1 MTISKTLA
9 ALIFA
14 VVALP
19 ASAGFSYKAYVPGLV
34 AAQSAGGN
42 QPAAPESCV
51 LPWGGKLAAGQSY
64 SGTVYASATVNAPGE
79 CLTVTE
85 TCNANGTLT
94 YPGAALSCSVV
105 DPYWAQTVALLSM
118 DSTAW
123 TDAKGHVFS
132 SVGASLSATAK
143 VGLGSVNFTTA
154 GTRLSTPYSADFDFG
169 TGDFTVEGWTYLT
182 GGANTWRELVSRYAG
197 APTGYYIFG
206 LNQSNRLSVVVD
218 GVVQIQGS
226 LGLGFN
232 QWHHIA
238 WTREAGTVR
247 LFVDGQL
254 DTSGAL
260 PQALNSSN
268 GLSLGA
274 SNTGIEGMA
283 GMLDEV
289 RITKGVARY
298 KTTFTPSAAA
308 LPQQ

>member
-1 MTISKTLA
+1 MTISKTLV

-14 VVALP
+14 VVTLP

-34 AAQSAGGN
+34 ASQAAGGS
-42 QPAAPESCV
+42 QPAAPQSCA
-51 LPWGGKLAAGQSY
+51 LPWGGTLAVGQSY
-64 SGTVYASATVNAPGE
+64 GGTAYASATVSAPGE
-79 CLTVTE
+79 CLAVTE

-94 YPGAALSCSVV
+94 YPSGSLTCSVV

-132 SVGASLSATAK
+132 SVSASFSTDAKFGAGSAYFA
-143 VGLGSVNFTTA
+143 SA

-197 APTGYYIFG
+197 SATGYHIFG
-206 LNQSNRLSVVVD
+206 LNQSNRLTVVVD

-226 LGLGFN
+226 LSLGLN

-238 WTREAGTVR
+238 WAREAGTVR

-254 DTSGAL
+254 DSSGAL
-260 PQALNSSN
+260 PQALDSAN

-274 SNTGIEGMA
+274 GNNGAEGML
-283 GMLDEV
+283 GLLDEV

-308 LPQQ
+308 SPQQ